1 MSISKDF
8 DIIKNI
14 TQKYKNHPSI
24 KSLKRNSSKGISYF
38 SFQPISADEVIKVL
52 KNIKDSK
59 AVGGDIPTKILKKC
73 EFTFDIITACINKA
87 VETENFTDSRK
98 MANVT
103 PVFKNE
109 DPLDKSNYKPLSI
122 LLLLSKVYERVIN
135 NQLSEYSN
143 NFLNEDLCGFREAHS
158 TQHAFFNHGYR
169 IFRLWR
175 FCRNNTNG
183 FVESL

>member
-24 KSLKRNSSKGISYF
+24 KSLKRNSGKGISYF
-38 SFQPISADEVIKVL
+38 SFQPISVDEVIKVL

-59 AVGGDIPTKILKKC
+59 AVGEDIPTKILKKC

-109 DPLDKSNYKPLSI
+109 DPLDK
-122 LLLLSKVYERVIN
+122 
-135 NQLSEYSN
+135 
-143 NFLNEDLCGFREAHS
+143 
-158 TQHAFFNHGYR
+158 
-169 IFRLWR
+169 
-175 FCRNNTNG
+175 
-183 FVESL
+183 

>member
-1 MSISKDF
+1 MNLYHWQDKPLSISKDF

-24 KSLKRNSSKGISYF
+24 KSLKRNSGKGISYF
-38 SFQPISADEVIKVL
+38 SFQPISVDEVIKVL

-59 AVGGDIPTKILKKC
+59 AVGEDIPTKILKKC

-109 DPLDKSNYKPLSI
+109 DPLDKWNYKPLSI
-122 LLLLSKVYERVIN
+122 LPLLSKVYERVIY

-143 NFLNEDLCGFREAHS
+143 NFLNEDLCSFRKAHS
-158 TQHAFFNHGYR
+158 TQHAFFNHG
-169 IFRLWR
+169 
-175 FCRNNTNG
+175 
-183 FVESL
+183 